1 MSPDDRKRAAAAR
14 AVELVEPGMRLGLG
28 TGSTARHFVEL
39 LAGRVRGGLKVVG
52 VPTSESTRRDAERL
66 GIPLT
71 TLDETP
77 QLDLTVDGADE
88 IAPDLA
94 AIKGGGGAL
103 LREKIVAAASARMIV
118 IADERKL
125 VPALGRFALPVAV
138 VPFGLAATR
147 RAVEAAA
154 AASSCP
160 GPAALRR
167 TAQGDPFVTDDGHFI
182 LDASLH
188 RIADPPALALRLAG
202 IPGVVEHGLFI
213 GLVAAAIVAGAGGV
227 RMIEAL
233 R

>member
-1 MSPDDRKRAAAAR
+1 MSPDDHKRAAAAR

-160 GPAALRR
+160 GPAVLRR

-182 LDASLH
+182 LDAALH

-213 GLVAAAIVAGAGGV
+213 GLVGAAIVAGAGGV
-227 RMIEAL
+227 RVIEAL